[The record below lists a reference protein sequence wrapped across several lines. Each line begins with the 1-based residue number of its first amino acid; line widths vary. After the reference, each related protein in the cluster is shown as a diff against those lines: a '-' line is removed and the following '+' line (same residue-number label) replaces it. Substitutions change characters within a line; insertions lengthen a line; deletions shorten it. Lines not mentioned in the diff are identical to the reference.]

1 MKELKA
7 INLSSGYNNR
17 IILKDINL
25 SIPKGKISVI
35 IGSNGCGKSTL
46 LKTIA
51 NLIEIQNGRVTL
63 DDKNIKDYKLKDLA
77 KDLGLLPQSP
87 ILPESITVADLI
99 ARGRF
104 PYRKSFKP
112 LSNEDLSVIN
122 RAMEMTN
129 ITDLADRFVDELS
142 GGQRQRVWIA
152 MALAQDTD
160 ILLLDEPTTY
170 LDIAYQVEVLD
181 ILTDLNIKYS
191 TTIVMV
197 LHDINLSCRY
207 ADYLF
212 AIKNGKLIAEG
223 KPENILNDKLIK
235 DIYNMEAKIITDPV
249 SKSPMIV
256 PIGRHNNSQ

>member
-35 IGSNGCGKSTL
+35 IGANGCGKSTL

>member
-35 IGSNGCGKSTL
+35 IGANGCGKSTL

-63 DDKNIKDYKLKDLA
+63 DDNNIKDYNLKDLA

-104 PYRKSFKP
+104 PYRKAFKP

-212 AIKNGKLIAEG
+212 AIKNGRLIAEG

-256 PIGRHNNSQ
+256 PIGRHNKSR

>member
-256 PIGRHNNSQ
+256 PIGRHN

>member
-212 AIKNGKLIAEG
+212 AIKNGRLIAEG
-223 KPENILNDKLIK
+223 KPENILNEKLIK
-235 DIYNMEAKIITDPV
+235 NVYNMEAKIITDPV

>member
-63 DDKNIKDYKLKDLA
+63 DDKNIKDYNLKDLA

>member
-25 SIPKGKISVI
+25 SSPKGKISVI